1 LTIVARVA
9 LMVARLAGV
18 FALLLGLGFWTGNG
32 LNLVNAHMAFGVL
45 LVLALW
51 TLAGLAAKAGVSAS
65 TVILAVVWGLVVP
78 VLGALQMK
86 LPPTGGYDMV
96 RTLHLLVGLGA
107 LALAETLGSRIRRA
121 SARAGAGVS

>member
-1 LTIVARVA
+1 LTIVVRVA

-32 LNLVNAHMAFGVL
+32 LALVNAHMAFGVL

-51 TLAGLAAKAGVSAS
+51 TLAGLAAKAGVSAG
-65 TVILAVVWGLVVP
+65 TVILAIVWGLVVP

-86 LPPTGGYDMV
+86 LPPTGGYGMV

-107 LALAETLGSRIRRA
+107 LALAETLGARIKRSGAR
-121 SARAGAGVS
+121 ARAGVS